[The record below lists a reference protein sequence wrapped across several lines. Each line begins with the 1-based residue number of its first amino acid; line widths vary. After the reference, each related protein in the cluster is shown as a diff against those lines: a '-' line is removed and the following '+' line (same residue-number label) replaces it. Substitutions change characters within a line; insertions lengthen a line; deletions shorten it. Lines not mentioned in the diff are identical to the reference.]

1 MALGLQA
8 SVLKLKNATKI
19 SIWFHHYS
27 PPQAKYARMAQ
38 GYMTYPDSSD
48 TVWESQAVDF
58 RRQPQGLPTRL
69 QLCHHL
75 LLHYLLEVNCLD
87 TCYPRLKGACK
98 TISKYARGGEELLFS
113 RKGWARPPTSAVDPE
128 PSGGAAA
135 SAGGLASAVGTIWL
149 CFPACS
155 AIPDLCSQE
164 AQEKSS
170 SPPNYSLVN
179 GR

>member
-8 SVLKLKNATKI
+8 SVLKLKSAMKI

-27 PPQAKYARMAQ
+27 PPQAKYASMAQ

-69 QLCHHL
+69 QLCHL
-75 LLHYLLEVNCLD
+75 LLHWLLEVNCLN

-98 TISKYARGGEELLFS
+98 AISKYARGGEELLFS
-113 RKGWARPPTSAVDPE
+113 PGKGEQGRRPRDVRWWST
-128 PSGGAAA
+128 
-135 SAGGLASAVGTIWL
+135 SAGGLASAMGTIWL

-164 AQEKSS
+164 AQGKSS
-170 SPPNYSLVN
+170 SPPNHSLVN